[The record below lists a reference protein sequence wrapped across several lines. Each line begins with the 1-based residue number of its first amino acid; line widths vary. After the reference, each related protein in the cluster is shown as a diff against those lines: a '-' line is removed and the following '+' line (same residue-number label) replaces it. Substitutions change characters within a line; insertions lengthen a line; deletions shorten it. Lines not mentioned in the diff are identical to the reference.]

1 MPAVNNNINLFH
13 QKVFAMNT
21 QLDVVFWGNGSS
33 VGATA
38 FRCIVDEVEQLEN
51 IISRYR
57 ESAELYKLNQSA
69 YMQFVDVSKTLWN
82 AIEMGIQ
89 FYKLTNGYFNIAL
102 GKVFHEIK
110 SGNQSQPVYQGA
122 ISELISMDKKC
133 HAISFLQPDV
143 LIDFGGMGKGM
154 ALQKIANILDNFYIT
169 NAFISFGGSSVLTRG
184 SHPHGTYWPF
194 SLADQELGSQEWK
207 LNNDSLSVSRTTR
220 QVGQKNE
227 VHIVDPKTQ
236 QPVTFKRTAVVQ
248 AYNPIHAEVLSTALL
263 ASPPDEQDAV
273 IRNFEVVN
281 HQIL

>member
-1 MPAVNNNINLFH
+1 MDKNNINLFH
-13 QKVFAMNT
+13 QSVFAMNT
-21 QLDVVFWGNGSS
+21 QLDVVFWGHEKQ
-33 VGATA
+33 VYDAA
-38 FRCIVDEVEQLEN
+38 FRCIIDEVEQLEN
-51 IISRYR
+51 TISRYR
-57 ESAELYKLNQSA
+57 ESAELFKLNQTA

-82 AIEMGIQ
+82 AIEMGIH
-89 FYKLTNGYFNIAL
+89 FYKLTYGFFNIAL
-102 GKVFHEIK
+102 GKIFHEIK

-122 ISELISMDKKC
+122 IYELISMNNKC
-133 HAISFLQPDV
+133 HAISYLQPDV

-154 ALQKIANILDNFYIT
+154 ALQKIATILDNFHIT

-220 QVGQKNE
+220 QVGRKNE

-236 QPVTFKRTAVVQ
+236 QPVTLKRTAVAQ

-263 ASPPDEQDAV
+263 ASPPDLHEAL
-273 IRNFEVVN
+273 IRNFEIVN
-281 HQIL
+281 HQIF